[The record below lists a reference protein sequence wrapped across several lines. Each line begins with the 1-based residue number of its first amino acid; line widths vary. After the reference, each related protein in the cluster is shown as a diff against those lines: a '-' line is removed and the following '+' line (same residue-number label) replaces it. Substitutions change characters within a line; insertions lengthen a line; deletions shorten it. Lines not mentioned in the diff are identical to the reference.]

1 MKRYKKILM
10 IWICAIV
17 VVAVSVIVALY
28 DNANQGQ
35 DVAKEVAVETLRKV
49 AERVVN
55 REFDG
60 LGMFYAS
67 GSDGGKKHTKRKAIS
82 EDGEFEVIIDSLKE
96 AQCPFPSD

>member
-35 DVAKEVAVETLRKV
+35 DV
-49 AERVVN
+49 
-55 REFDG
+55 
-60 LGMFYAS
+60 S
-67 GSDGGKKHTKRKAIS
+67 
-82 EDGEFEVIIDSLKE
+82 
-96 AQCPFPSD
+96 Q

>member
-35 DVAKEVAVETLRKV
+35 DVAKEVAVETL
-49 AERVVN
+49 AEGCGTG
-55 REFDG
+55 RE
-60 LGMFYAS
+60 S
-67 GSDGGKKHTKRKAIS
+67 GI
-82 EDGEFEVIIDSLKE
+82 
-96 AQCPFPSD
+96 

>member
-49 AERVVN
+49 AERVWGCSMHLGLIVVRSIPKGKRYQKMVN
-55 REFDG
+55 
-60 LGMFYAS
+60 
-67 GSDGGKKHTKRKAIS
+67 
-82 EDGEFEVIIDSLKE
+82 LK
-96 AQCPFPSD
+96 

>member
-60 LGMFYAS
+60 LGMYYAS
-67 GSDGGKKHTKRKAIS
+67 GPDR
-82 EDGEFEVIIDSLKE
+82 DSRSQGRYIELLWK
-96 AQCPFPSD
+96 FSIGRDLS